1 MNNIKPSVCT
11 FDYHW
16 LGWVKWRLQDKILY
30 HPDNMKRLITVF
42 HNLPDWIFKFHHLEG
57 AFIDDHSIGIGRE
70 FLQVEITSMNEL
82 HAGCGCQVFIGAET
96 VEICFVIGIFTF
108 PLKTPAVTPSL
119 RKWCTGL
126 GHRGSDAR

>member
-1 MNNIKPSVCT
+1 
-11 FDYHW
+11 
-16 LGWVKWRLQDKILY
+16 
-30 HPDNMKRLITVF
+30 RLISDSR
-42 HNLPDWIFKFHHLEG
+42 NLPDEIFNIHHHERSI
-57 AFIDDHSIGIGRE
+57 IDDHYIGIGTE

-96 VEICFVIGIFTF
+96 VENCFVMGIFTF